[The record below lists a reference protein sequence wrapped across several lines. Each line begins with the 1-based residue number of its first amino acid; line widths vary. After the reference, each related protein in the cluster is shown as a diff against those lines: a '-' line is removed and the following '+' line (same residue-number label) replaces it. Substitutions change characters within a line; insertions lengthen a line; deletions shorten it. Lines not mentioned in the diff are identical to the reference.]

1 MNNVRKDVAV
11 WDKRFKRGSLGAVI
25 AIASV
30 LALAPA
36 ASAQNS
42 SVSGYESAGAQTQ
55 AQVEPGQAEA
65 VGAEAVTETTSTDPG
80 VLPFTGLDLLFL
92 AGGGL
97 ILVGAGAGLARVR
110 PNRTS

>member
-1 MNNVRKDVAV
+1 MNDVRRDVAV
-11 WDKRFKRGSLGAVI
+11 WDKRFKWGSLGAVI
-25 AIASV
+25 AIVSV

-55 AQVEPGQAEA
+55 VQVQPGQA
-65 VGAEAVTETTSTDPG
+65 VGAETTDPSGDAGDAG